1 MGPLAVNSVDL
12 TRLIESAVGGDADA
26 LGQVYTILYAELRSI
41 ARAQLRRGG
50 GDNVINATSLVHES
64 YAKLAN
70 SGRMQVE
77 DRKHFL
83 RYAARTMRSV
93 VVDLVRAENAERR
106 GGDARPVTLTT
117 SALAKPSDQFDVLR
131 LHRALEALERHDAR
145 MVQVV
150 ELRYFAGLTVDDTAM
165 ALGITDR
172 SVRRIWKRAQV
183 WLAEALE

>member
-1 MGPLAVNSVDL
+1 MNDPDL
-12 TRLIESAVGGDADA
+12 TTLIESAVSGDADA
-26 LGQVYTILYAELRSI
+26 LGEVYTLLYAELQKI
-41 ARAQLRRGG
+41 ARAQLSRS

-70 SGRMQVE
+70 AGRIQVE

-93 VVDLVRAENAERR
+93 VVDLVRAQNAERR
-106 GGDARPVTLTT
+106 GGDVRPVTLTT
-117 SALAKPSDQFDVLR
+117 NALATPSDHFDVLH
-131 LHRALEALERHDAR
+131 LHRALDALQRHDAR

-150 ELRYFAGLTVDDTAM
+150 ELRYFAGLTVDDTAA